1 MATVVIP
8 ALLRKYTEGKDRVIA
23 NGRNVGQVID
33 DLERQY
39 PGLREHVIEDGEV
52 SRRSM
57 VYTEYFARGTEPTAL
72 CDLHPTRGLV
82 GTLASLL
89 HHTDTPP
96 PPRAEDVGLAPLAST
111 RTVPTADIHQS
122 SDAPKAKRHF
132 WSAIVNVFKGK

>member
-52 SRRSM
+52 KPSVAISVDGEM
-57 VYTEYFARGTEPTAL
+57 STGGVLEPV
-72 CDLHPTRGLV
+72 R
-82 GTLASLL
+82 
-89 HHTDTPP
+89 
-96 PPRAEDVGLAPLAST
+96 E
-111 RTVPTADIHQS
+111 S
-122 SDAPKAKRHF
+122 SEIFILP
-132 WSAIVNVFKGK
+132 AIGGG